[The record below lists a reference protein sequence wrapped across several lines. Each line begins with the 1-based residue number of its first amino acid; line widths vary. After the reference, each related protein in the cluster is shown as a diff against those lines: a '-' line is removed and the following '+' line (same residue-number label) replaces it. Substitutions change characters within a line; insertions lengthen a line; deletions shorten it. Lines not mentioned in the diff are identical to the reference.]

1 MQKAITINS
10 KEISLLK
17 PITAADYKSKTILTD
32 SAWEYVELWFK
43 RQKDEQSK
51 NALFYWQ
58 QAKHFFLASEKLPQ
72 NSKPLTSYY
81 CCLNATKAL
90 LCVNGINVTNIS
102 HGITQARHEQVQSNS
117 LDKAEVI
124 FLGSGVLNELS
135 RYLEEKMLTN
145 KHIILRIYFTTF
157 RAYIAALRLHIPE
170 QLNFLSQYEI

>member
-81 CCLNATKAL
+81 C
-90 LCVNGINVTNIS
+90 
-102 HGITQARHEQVQSNS
+102 
-117 LDKAEVI
+117 DKH
-124 FLGSGVLNELS
+124 LS
-135 RYLEEKMLTN
+135 RDHTSTARTSTK
-145 KHIILRIYFTTF
+145 
-157 RAYIAALRLHIPE
+157 
-170 QLNFLSQYEI
+170 QLLG

>member
-90 LCVNGINVTNIS
+90 LCVNGI
-102 HGITQARHEQVQSNS
+102 
-117 LDKAEVI
+117 
-124 FLGSGVLNELS
+124 
-135 RYLEEKMLTN
+135 M
-145 KHIILRIYFTTF
+145 
-157 RAYIAALRLHIPE
+157 
-170 QLNFLSQYEI
+170 